1 MKYRNLRTGV
11 EIETSGKINGGDWQE
26 IPAKTPTAV
35 ETVNTPTKKTG
46 PKNTKKVPTKT
57 TARSIVKK

>member
-11 EIETSGKINGGDWQE
+11 EIETSGKISGCDWQE

-35 ETVNTPTKKTG
+35 ETANMPTKKTT